1 MNVSSSDPS
10 GDELTKQGYQ
20 RIYIPTVPWFEV
32 VPVWTILG
40 RLPLIP
46 DFGTPTIPYSV
57 KRCRFFYSACFAQI
71 SSFSACS
78 NQAHFWLVD
87 GFVTSFFFSWS
98 YCHCVLTSFVFSQ
111 KKNHFPQGH
120 ANTLNQQGVE
130 QQDGSALFYINSI
143 AMRWA
148 RSKKFC
154 HFKPDQSLH
163 SKSNSD
169 SNQTLMLCDDSG
181 YLCPACCA
189 C

>member
-87 GFVTSFFFSWS
+87 GFVTSFFFLGHTVTVYLPLLFSVRKKIIFPKGMPIHS
-98 YCHCVLTSFVFSQ
+98 INKVLNNKMEVPYSTST
-111 KKNHFPQGH
+111 
-120 ANTLNQQGVE
+120 A
-130 QQDGSALFYINSI
+130 
-143 AMRWA
+143 
-148 RSKKFC
+148 
-154 HFKPDQSLH
+154 
-163 SKSNSD
+163 
-169 SNQTLMLCDDSG
+169 
-181 YLCPACCA
+181 
-189 C
+189 